1 MKFKW
6 FIIVIVISFTL
17 LLKISAKES
26 NAVKI
31 NLNKDETAIIF
42 ILEENLNALYINSQD
57 YLNEL
62 IILDYKHDEKQIEK
76 YLSKH
81 YMNKF
86 DKLYT
91 TTPVLIELFNK
102 TSEQINPNNNLI
114 KLKINNKNFCIYI
127 EEYQN
132 KPNLKQCNFLYIKE
146 YKKSLLNNLIGNPGV
161 IFQNENEPLP
171 IHIQEKIY
179 DDWTELYTINNNEY
193 TILKI
198 TNNSFDIMIIPKDKY
213 KSYR

>member
-1 MKFKW
+1 MKYKW
-6 FIIVIVISFTL
+6 FVIAILISFTVL
-17 LLKISAKES
+17 FKISAKES
-26 NAVKI
+26 SAVKI
-31 NLNKDETAIIF
+31 NLNKDETAITF
-42 ILEENLNALYINSQD
+42 ILEENLNALYINSPD
-57 YLNEL
+57 SLNQL
-62 IILDYKHDEKQIEK
+62 IVLDYKHDEKQIEEYLTK
-76 YLSKH
+76 Y

-102 TSEQINPNNNLI
+102 TSEQIYSRNNLI
-114 KLKINNKNFCIYI
+114 KFEINHKNFCIYI

-132 KPNLKQCNFLYIKE
+132 EPNLKQCNFLYVKE
-146 YKKSLLNNLIGNPGV
+146 YRQSLLNNLIGNPGV
-161 IFQNENEPLP
+161 IFQNETKPLP

-198 TNNSFDIMIIPKDKY
+198 TQNSFDIMIIPKDK
-213 KSYR
+213 